1 MAERVLFDVN
11 VVLDAIL
18 QRAPHV
24 VAAEQ
29 LWAMVERGEIRGYI
43 PAHGV
48 TTIFYLLRKSLG
60 SEGATTTVG
69 ALLQVFRVAP
79 VDAHVL
85 AAALASGFPDFG
97 DAACAAAA
105 AASQCT
111 TILTCDPKGFAG
123 SLVPAV
129 SPEGLVARAA
139 AKPST
144 PTSKRRTKRSR

>member
-18 QRAPHV
+18 QHAG
-24 VAAEQ
+24 AAEQ
-29 LWAMVERGEIRGYI
+29 LWAMVERGEVRGYI

-48 TTIFYLLRKSLG
+48 TTIFYLLRKPLG
-60 SEGATTTVG
+60 SEGAATAVG
-69 ALLQVFRVAP
+69 AILQVFRVAP

-85 AAALASGFPDFG
+85 AAALASGFPDFEH
-97 DAACAAAA
+97 AVCAAAA
-105 AASQCT
+105 AASRCT
-111 TILTCDPKGFAG
+111 TIITRDPKGFRG

-139 AKPST
+139 VKPSAST
-144 PTSKRRTKRSR
+144 AKGRTKRSR